1 MVNAAAKNLSY
12 VMSECSVAS
21 FTLMNGK
28 TGKWWEV
35 LHRHTAA
42 LNNQIPSIDSAHSF
56 RDCTAQVSDLSASN
70 WVNQLLTNGGTAE
83 D

>member
-1 MVNAAAKNLSY
+1 MANAAAKNLSY

-35 LHRHTAA
+35 PAST
-42 LNNQIPSIDSAHSF
+42 HSGLK
-56 RDCTAQVSDLSASN
+56 QSN
-70 WVNQLLTNGGTAE
+70 SQP
-83 D
+83 